1 MFDDKLICA
10 PSEGTYWLAT
20 FVSSE
25 LQSVTSMIMSRLA
38 KQPLGTELLSN
49 ASLKNGDS
57 TCHQSPFG
65 SRTAGFDVM
74 PRHGAC

>member
-49 ASLKNGDS
+49 ASLKNG
-57 TCHQSPFG
+57 TQHATSPHLALERRG
-65 SRTAGFDVM
+65 LT
-74 PRHGAC
+74 